1 MAEHELEKLLGGF
14 AADTLTPEERR
25 QLFTAAMQDQQ
36 LFNALADEQ
45 ALKELLTDPAVR
57 RRLLQSLNSTAPAP
71 AGESASWLDW
81 FRRPANLALAG
92 GLVTAVFAVVLGT
105 KIYQESLK
113 EAAQSVANEA
123 AKPATPPIPAPAATQ
138 PTPSQPAEPESKSK
152 EAGAP
157 APTAAKKD
165 VLTDKPATRERAA
178 PSPLPQY
185 KDADSIRKDAPERTS
200 REKDRKQ
207 AEAPSAARGNTSEGA
222 AASADQQRA
231 AGLPAATPE
240 PKILQAPAKSS
251 APVASAQSVSARA
264 LFYGEGTS
272 VEAGKMPRNN
282 ERAMK
287 APAESETSS
296 NPFKRKLEGLS
307 QLSKA
312 AGPATSATPLGL
324 RYSFV
329 IKTPDGQEQEIDAAA
344 ASKNSTPIQLT
355 LETNQDGYIQVWR
368 NVGSANTQLLLPQ
381 KDSGHISQK
390 VQTGQRQ
397 RLVLPAES
405 GTVIVRLSRVPFG
418 PISRQEAALLNR
430 RSPNLL
436 QESGTSPSQTGS
448 QEQATYVVSQDPS
461 PTAHIAVDILLTRQQ

>member
-36 LFNALADEQ
+36 LFNAIADEQ

-57 RRLLQSLNSTAPAP
+57 RRLLQSLNNTTPTS
-71 AGESASWLDW
+71 AGGSDSWRDW

-92 GLVTAVFAVVLGT
+92 GLATAVFAVVLGT
-105 KIYQESLK
+105 KVYQDSLK
-113 EAAQSVANEA
+113 QEAHSVAMEET
-123 AKPATPPIPAPAATQ
+123 KPAAPTLPASQPA
-138 PTPSQPAEPESKSK
+138 PSQPAEPKSKSK
-152 EAGAP
+152 ETGAP
-157 APTAAKKD
+157 APTVAKKD
-165 VLTDKPATRERAA
+165 GLTDKPAASERVA
-178 PSPLPQY
+178 PSQLREY
-185 KDADSIRKDAPERTS
+185 KDADSIRRDAPERTG

-207 AEAPSAARGNTSEGA
+207 AEAPIAALGNTSAGA
-222 AASADQQRA
+222 AASADQQLA
-231 AGLPAATPE
+231 AGSPAAAPE
-240 PKILQAPAKSS
+240 PRILQAPAKASRPVSS
-251 APVASAQSVSARA
+251 SQTTSARA

-272 VEAGKMPRNN
+272 VETGKMPRDN

-287 APAESETSS
+287 PLAESA
-296 NPFKRKLEGLS
+296 PQADQLQRKLEGLS

-312 AGPATSATPLGL
+312 AGPVTPVKPLAL

-329 IKTPDGQEQEIDAAA
+329 IQNTAGQEQEIDAAA
-344 ASKNSTPIQLT
+344 ASRNSTPVQLT
-355 LETNQDGYIQVWR
+355 IETNQDGYIQVWR

-390 VQTGQRQ
+390 IQTGQRQ

-430 RSPNLL
+430 RSPNLI
-436 QESGTSPSQTGS
+436 QESVTTPHSTGS
-448 QEQATYVVSQDPS
+448 QELATYVISQDPS
-461 PTAHIAVDILLTRQQ
+461 PTAEIAVDIIGTRQ